1 MNHNPDKSS
10 KDVPG
15 KANQETS
22 KAPAG
27 EQHRDGAHKRAE
39 SQPQKVLHARVGA
52 AKDAKS
58 TK

>member
-15 KANQETS
+15 KANQDTS

-27 EQHRDGAHKRAE
+27 EPQRDGTHKRAE
-39 SQPQKVLHARVGA
+39 SQPQKVLHARVGP
-52 AKDAKS
+52 AKDPKS
-58 TK
+58 K